1 MDFSELL
8 KKFKRAPGDLVGVD
22 IGTKAI
28 KAVRMR
34 RQATGGYTV
43 TAAGIMELPTPP
55 DDQPPI
61 AQLSSALENMSLP
74 GKLKARNASIALS
87 GSSAIVKLLSYPG
100 RFDSAAE
107 EKIIGNLGIQNPEE
121 FRISYRVLEEGRGRS
136 ESRVLA
142 VAISEEEA
150 ETAMSAFSVGLPA
163 PFSLGIAELA
173 SLTAF
178 ASGPLTDWD
187 NDAIGFLEFGGSSTL
202 LAFFN
207 KGKLSLIRQFN
218 VGSTA
223 IEQRVQRSLGVD
235 KETARGIMR
244 DGAFDI
250 SKPLMDI
257 CQPLIRQLAVSRDF
271 IERREDC
278 RIGVLYVNGSITQH
292 EDVMEELRTS
302 LDAESRTWN
311 PFDHVNVSPNAIP
324 EALKGQ
330 EWRLSSALGACL
342 ATQGEE

>member
-8 KKFKRAPGDLVGVD
+8 KKFKRTPGDLVGVD
-22 IGTKAI
+22 IGTKSI

-34 RQATGGYTV
+34 RQATSGHTV
-43 TAAGIMELPTPP
+43 TAAGIIELPSPP
-55 DDQPPI
+55 ADQPPT

-74 GKLKARNASIALS
+74 GKLKARYASIVLS
-87 GSSAIVKLLSYPG
+87 GSSAIIKLLSYSG
-100 RFDSAAE
+100 RFDSTAE

-121 FRISYRVLEEGRGRS
+121 FRVSYRVLEEGRGRS

-142 VAISEEEA
+142 VAISEKEA
-150 ETAMSAFSVGLPA
+150 ETTMSAFAVGLPSPYA
-163 PFSLGIAELA
+163 LGVAELA

-178 ASGPLTDWD
+178 ASGPLTEWE
-187 NDAIGFLEFGGSSTL
+187 NDAIGFLEFGGTSTL

-207 KGKLSLIRQFN
+207 KGKLSLIRQFD

-235 KETARGIMR
+235 EDTARGIMR

-250 SKPLMDI
+250 SQPLMDV
-257 CQPLIRQLAVSRDF
+257 CRPLVRQLAVSRDF

-278 RIGVLYVNGSITQH
+278 RVGVMYVNGSITNQ
-292 EDVMEELRTS
+292 EEVMEELRTS
-302 LDAESRTWN
+302 LDAETRMWN
-311 PFDHVNVSPNAIP
+311 PFDSVHVSPNAIP
-324 EALKGQ
+324 ETIKGQ
-330 EWRLSSALGACL
+330 EWRLSAALGACL